1 MNTQRHVFLTEET
14 KEIPLQSLIC
24 VCFVFSHHCICDLEE
39 WLWMSPYHFYIKYTS
54 PSLHVKLWSDLKK
67 LSYKDLSVCAPCV
80 SEALGERQQMREFLA
95 FAERRPLPTLD
106 LFGGVAAFS
115 TGLAEGSGC
124 LNVTDSIEKSP
135 SAALTTKCVGL
146 LDMLSRSTNRVQ
158 QNKSPRCCGP

>member
-1 MNTQRHVFLTEET
+1 MLYEIALLMNRQRHVFLTDET

-24 VCFVFSHHCICDLEE
+24 VCFVFPYQCIRDLEE

-54 PSLHVKLWSDLKK
+54 PSLHVKLWSSLKK
-67 LSYKDLSVCAPCV
+67 LSYKDLSLCMQCV
-80 SEALGERQQMREFLA
+80 TEALEERLQMKEFLS
-95 FAERRPLPTLD
+95 FSERHPLPTLD

-124 LNVTDSIEKSP
+124 LKVTDSIEKSP

-146 LDMLSRSTNRVQ
+146 
-158 QNKSPRCCGP
+158 